1 MTMSLRMFSAKVITL
16 LSTISLSLWSLQVIS
31 AHAQIISGQRQQLP
45 QPIPQFSDGP
55 QVGAVAEA
63 KREEHELIE
72 CDRRADPKN
81 LDQFAR
87 LAFIRRCLEEQESPS
102 KVHR

>member
-1 MTMSLRMFSAKVITL
+1 MIMSLRMFSAKVITL
-16 LSTISLSLWSLQVIS
+16 LSISLSFWSLQVTS
-31 AHAQIISGQRQQLP
+31 GHAQIISRQKQQLP
-45 QPIPQFSDGP
+45 QPIPQSSDSP

-87 LAFIRRCLEEQESPS
+87 LAFIRRCLEEEESPP
-102 KVHR
+102 KVH